1 MINIVNKIVE
11 WALAL
16 VVSMPIVS
24 SCENKADKQIDLQ
37 LAVKVN
43 PMEAVKGSQFL
54 TVQASGDWT
63 ITATDAES
71 GTVIDWLTIEPS
83 TGTGSTSSVI
93 LTASANTGDS
103 SRKAELRLTA
113 SRNSTT
119 LMLEQKGSSDTPS
132 PNPDPD
138 PDPTPTPTPSPAAGW
153 LELPGIPADTDCD
166 FFTHSM
172 KLGGVQTRNY
182 SFLWDYDNLVAQWVA
197 YPLSKW
203 NIGSGSRTNAWALD
217 PLLPADKQPVL
228 YKGFAAGNAG
238 WHARGHQIPSADR
251 LASGCNSMTFYGT
264 NMTPQRQDKFN
275 GTIWANLESKV
286 RSWANSSDTCYVV
299 TGCVTK
305 GSTTYCLDNYNKK
318 VTIPTAYYKAVLR
331 YSRNTTLGRLGYM
344 ACAIWMDHKDYDDA
358 SVTSSYAMSI
368 DELEAKLG
376 IDFFVNLPGV
386 IGEEAAAEVEAQDP
400 KKVSW
405 WW

>member
-1 MINIVNKIVE
+1 
-11 WALAL
+11 
-16 VVSMPIVS
+16 MPIVS
-24 SCENKADKQIDLQ
+24 SCESKSDEQIDLK

-43 PMEAVKGSQFL
+43 PMEAAKSSQFL
-54 TVQASGDWT
+54 TVQASGDWS
-63 ITATDAES
+63 IIATDPET
-71 GTVIDWLTIEPS
+71 GEVVDWVTVEPAK
-83 TGTGSTSSVI
+83 GNGSSSSVV
-93 LTASANTGDS
+93 LTVNANSGES
-103 SRKAELRLTA
+103 SRSAELRLTA

-119 LMLEQKGSSDTPS
+119 LILEQKSSSDTPS
-132 PNPDPD
+132 PDPGPNPDPD
-138 PDPTPTPTPSPAAGW
+138 PDPDPDPTPVAGW
-153 LELPGIPADTDCD
+153 LELPGVPAGSEAN

-172 KLGGVQTRNY
+172 TLGSVKTRNY

-203 NIGSGSRTNAWALD
+203 TIGSGKRTNDWGLD
-217 PLLPADKQPVL
+217 PLLPASKQPVL
-228 YKGFAAGNAG
+228 YKGFSAGNAG

-251 LASGCNSMTFYGT
+251 LASGCNNMTFYGT

-275 GTIWANLESKV
+275 GTIWANLENKV

-305 GSTTYCLDNYNKK
+305 GSTSYCLDNNNKK
-318 VTIPTAYYKAVLR
+318 VTVPTAYYKAVLR
-331 YSRNTTLGRLGYM
+331 YSRNTTLGRSGYM

-358 SVTSSYAMSI
+358 NVTSSYSMSI

-376 IDFFVNLPGV
+376 IDLFVNLPNV
-386 IGEEAAAEVEAQDP
+386 IGEAAAAEVEAQDP